1 MKKVFLIIGIISSLC
16 ACRQENRYLGEGEGA
31 LSLQVT
37 MGEAVE
43 VVSRTSLGNEEIEA
57 LKNDCK
63 VRIYEGDKLIRKY
76 SSWSSV
82 PEKIDLSAGTDYRVR
97 VVAGDSV
104 SASLDKKYYEGVET
118 FSVVDG
124 QTTSVEVN
132 CNIANTLV
140 KVNFSEE
147 LKTYLASGAVTVSVD
162 AANGALEYNWSKEG
176 TESPVGY
183 YMLPSGKEY
192 LTCVFNATTKNG
204 KKITQTNKI
213 EPAKASTLYTLT
225 YALSTEVPEHP
236 TDEGGAFFSLKVD
249 ETPLYTQKEEI
260 GIYRR
265 PVIRVMSGEEEIST
279 DSPWF
284 LSLNSSVSPQIIMS
298 GSSTLTTAS
307 VEGTLLEKLG
317 LSGIVDLLSEE
328 SVGVLQQKGISLT
341 IPAEAQGKQIVMD
354 WGKSWNKLLKE
365 ETMYSLRYV
374 LVDEQGKQREL
385 DWQIVVSDMNVQAV
399 EIPRFETWADRT
411 VFYGEVIEG
420 HTPGA
425 AVYSFQYRK
434 KGEEAWSQNIPAVLS
449 GQTIKSDVLKGLT
462 PGTTYEYRILEDT
475 KISNMICE
483 VTTESVFLLD
493 NNSFEYTS
501 RDGDVLR
508 ISQDPS
514 NYWWDS
520 GNEGSATLNKD
531 VTYPDTSVKH
541 SGNQSLKLQSQYV
554 GVNIGLIN
562 PGKFAAGNLFVGE
575 FLGTEDTY
583 YGILGWGRACTT
595 RPLALRAWVRYT
607 PGTVDYTET
616 DKISKGDKDKGIIYI
631 AVGDWVSDDAN
642 YGSQW
647 PVVVRTKGPK
657 LFNPKDTGTIGYGEM
672 IFTDNVG
679 LDENGGM
686 KEVIIPLNY
695 DNYGGRTR
703 IPTHI
708 IIVASASQ
716 YGDYY
721 SGSTGSVMWLDDLEL
736 IYEESKLP
744 ENLR

>member
-162 AANGALEYNWSKEG
+162 AANGALDYNWSEEG

-501 RDGDVLR
+501 RDGKVLR
-508 ISQDPS
+508 ISPDPS

-520 GNEGSATLNKD
+520 GNEGSATLGVD

>member
-1 MKKVFLIIGIISSLC
+1 MKRVFLIIGIISSLC
-16 ACRQENRYLGEGEGA
+16 ACRQEDRYLGEGEGA

-43 VVSRTSLGNEEIEA
+43 VVSRVSLGDEEIEA

-82 PEKIDLSAGTDYRVR
+82 PEKIDLSTGTDYRVR

-147 LKTYLASGAVTVSVD
+147 LKTYLASGGVTVSVD
-162 AANGALEYNWSKEG
+162 AANGALDYNWSAEG
-176 TESPVGY
+176 TESPTGY

-204 KKITQTNKI
+204 EKITQTDKI

-225 YALSTEVPEHP
+225 YALSAEEPERP

-249 ETPLYTQKEEI
+249 ETPLYTQEEEI

-265 PVIRVMSGEEEIST
+265 PVIRVMSGEEEIGT

-298 GSSTLTTAS
+298 GSSALTTAS
-307 VEGTLLEKLG
+307 VEGTILEKLG
-317 LSGIVDLLSEE
+317 FSGTVDLLSEE
-328 SVGVLQQKGISLT
+328 SVGMLQQKGITLT
-341 IPAEAQGKQIVMD
+341 IPAEAQGKQVVMD
-354 WGKSWNKLLKE
+354 WGNSWNELLKE

-374 LVDEQGKQREL
+374 LADEQGKQCEL
-385 DWQIVVSDMNVQAV
+385 DWQIVISDMNVQAV

-425 AVYSFQYRK
+425 ETVYNFQYRK

-475 KISNMICE
+475 KSSNIICE

-501 RDGDVLR
+501 RDGKVLR

-520 GNEGSATLNKD
+520 GNEGSATLSKD

-541 SGNQSLKLQSQYV
+541 SGSQSLKLQSQYV
-554 GVNIGLIN
+554 ALFGI
-562 PGKFAAGNLFVGE
+562 GKFAAGNLFVGE

-583 YGILGWGRACTT
+583 YGILGWGRTCTT

-631 AVGDWVSDDAN
+631 AVGDWVSDDAD
-642 YGSQW
+642 YGAQW

-686 KEVIIPLNY
+686 KEVIIPLDY

>member
-16 ACRQENRYLGEGEGA
+16 ACRQENRYLGEGEGV

-37 MGEAVE
+37 MEEAVE
-43 VVSRTSLGNEEIEA
+43 VVSRTSLGDEEIEA

-162 AANGALEYNWSKEG
+162 AANGALDYNWSEEG

-225 YALSTEVPEHP
+225 YALSTEEPEHP

-249 ETPLYTQKEEI
+249 ETPLYTQEEEI

-317 LSGIVDLLSEE
+317 LSGIIDLLSEE
-328 SVGVLQQKGISLT
+328 SVGVLQQKGITLI

-354 WGKSWNKLLKE
+354 WGNSWNELLKE
-365 ETMYSLRYV
+365 EATYSLRYV
-374 LVDEQGKQREL
+374 LADEQGKQREL
-385 DWQIVVSDMNVQAV
+385 DWQVVVSDMNVQAV

-425 AVYSFQYRK
+425 ETVYSFQYRK

-483 VTTESVFLLD
+483 VTTEEASVLP
-493 NNSFEYTS
+493 NSGFENWS
-501 RDGDVLR
+501 GDIPKL
-508 ISQDPS
+508 IYGSGES
-514 NYWWDS
+514 MFWDS
-520 GNEGSATLNKD
+520 GNHGSQKVDMN
-531 VTYPDTSVKH
+531 VTTPDSAVKH
-541 SGNQSLKLQSQYV
+541 SGNYSAKLSSIYANML
-554 GVNIGLIN
+554 GIGQ
-562 PGKFAAGNLFVGE
+562 FAAGNIFIGQYLETQMSGLTGHGV
-575 FLGTEDTY
+575 LG
-583 YGILGWGRACTT
+583 LGRPFAS
-595 RPLALRAWVRYT
+595 RPLALRGYIRYIS
-607 PGTVDYTET
+607 GNVDKGG
-616 DKISKGDKDKGIIYI
+616 DKIANGTQDKGIIYI
-631 AVGDWVSDDAN
+631 ALTDGEGEEFNGTRWSFVIKTKESKFFDKNGANVVAYGDKIWEAS
-642 YGSQW
+642 
-647 PVVVRTKGPK
+647 TE
-657 LFNPKDTGTIGYGEM
+657 GE
-672 IFTDNVG
+672 
-679 LDENGGM
+679 GM
-686 KEVIIPLNY
+686 HEFIIPFEY
-695 DNYGGRTR
+695 KSMER
-703 IPTHI
+703 IPNRI
-708 IIVASASQ
+708 MLVAAASQ
-716 YGDYY
+716 FGDYFQ
-721 SGSTGSVMWLDDLEL
+721 GSTGSVMWLDDLEL

>member
-1 MKKVFLIIGIISSLC
+1 MKKVFLIIGIIFSLC
-16 ACRQENRYLGEGEGA
+16 ACRQENRYLAEGEGA

-147 LKTYLASGAVTVSVD
+147 LKKYLASGAVTVSVD
-162 AANGALEYNWSKEG
+162 AGNGALDYNWSEEG

-225 YALSTEVPEHP
+225 YALSTEEPEHP

-265 PVIRVMSGEEEIST
+265 PVIRVMSGEEEINT

-284 LSLNSSVSPQIIMS
+284 LSLNSSVSPKIIMS

-317 LSGIVDLLSEE
+317 LSGIIDLLSEE
-328 SVGVLQQKGISLT
+328 LVGVLQQKGISLT

-374 LVDEQGKQREL
+374 LADEQGKQREL

-425 AVYSFQYRK
+425 ETVYSFQYRK
-434 KGEEAWSQNIPAVLS
+434 KGEEVWSQNIPAVLS

-483 VTTESVFLLD
+483 VTTEEASVLP
-493 NNSFEYTS
+493 NSGFENWS
-501 RDGDVLR
+501 GDIPKL
-508 ISQDPS
+508 IYGSGES
-514 NYWWDS
+514 MFWDS
-520 GNEGSATLNKD
+520 GNHGSQKVDMN
-531 VTYPDTSVKH
+531 VTTPDSAVKH
-541 SGNQSLKLQSQYV
+541 SGNYSAKLSSIYANML
-554 GVNIGLIN
+554 GIGQ
-562 PGKFAAGNLFVGE
+562 FAAGNIFIGQYLKTQMSGFTGHGV
-575 FLGTEDTY
+575 LG
-583 YGILGWGRACTT
+583 LGRPFAS
-595 RPLALRAWVRYT
+595 RPLALRGYIRYIS
-607 PGTVDYTET
+607 GNVDKGG
-616 DKISKGDKDKGIIYI
+616 DKIANGTQDKGIIYI
-631 AVGDWVSDDAN
+631 ALTDGEGEEFEGTRWSFVIKTKESKFFDKNGANVVAYGDKIWEAS
-642 YGSQW
+642 
-647 PVVVRTKGPK
+647 TE
-657 LFNPKDTGTIGYGEM
+657 GE
-672 IFTDNVG
+672 
-679 LDENGGM
+679 GM
-686 KEVIIPLNY
+686 HEFVIPFEY
-695 DNYGGRTR
+695 RSMER
-703 IPTHI
+703 IPNRI
-708 IIVASASQ
+708 MLVAAASQ
-716 YGDYY
+716 FGDYFQ
-721 SGSTGSVMWLDDLEL
+721 GSTGSVMWLDDLEL

>member
-162 AANGALEYNWSKEG
+162 AGNGALDYNWSEEG

-225 YALSTEVPEHP
+225 YALSTEEPEHP

-298 GSSTLTTAS
+298 GSSALTTAS

-317 LSGIVDLLSEE
+317 LSGIIDLLSEE

-354 WGKSWNKLLKE
+354 WGNSWNELLKE
-365 ETMYSLRYV
+365 EATYSLRYV
-374 LVDEQGKQREL
+374 LADEQGKQREL
-385 DWQIVVSDMNVQAV
+385 DWQVVVSDMNVQAV

-425 AVYSFQYRK
+425 ETVYSFQYRK
-434 KGEEAWSQNIPAVLS
+434 KGEEVWSQNIPAVLS

-483 VTTESVFLLD
+483 VTTEEASVLP
-493 NNSFEYTS
+493 NSGFENWS
-501 RDGDVLR
+501 GDIPKL
-508 ISQDPS
+508 IYGSGES
-514 NYWWDS
+514 MFWDS
-520 GNEGSATLNKD
+520 GNHGSQKVDMN
-531 VTYPDTSVKH
+531 VTTPDSAVKH
-541 SGNQSLKLQSQYV
+541 SGNYSAKLSSIYANML
-554 GVNIGLIN
+554 GIGQ
-562 PGKFAAGNLFVGE
+562 FAAGNIFIGQYLDTQMDGLTGHGV
-575 FLGTEDTY
+575 LG
-583 YGILGWGRACTT
+583 LGRPFAS
-595 RPLALRAWVRYT
+595 RPLALRGYIRYIS
-607 PGTVDYTET
+607 GNVDKGG
-616 DKISKGDKDKGIIYI
+616 DKIANGTQDKGIIYVALTDGEGEEFNGTRWSFVI
-631 AVGDWVSDDAN
+631 KTKESKFFDKNGANVVAYGDKIWEAS
-642 YGSQW
+642 
-647 PVVVRTKGPK
+647 TE
-657 LFNPKDTGTIGYGEM
+657 GE
-672 IFTDNVG
+672 
-679 LDENGGM
+679 GM
-686 KEVIIPLNY
+686 HEFIIPFEY
-695 DNYGGRTR
+695 KSMER
-703 IPTHI
+703 IPNRI
-708 IIVASASQ
+708 MLVAAASQ
-716 YGDYY
+716 FGDYFQ
-721 SGSTGSVMWLDDLEL
+721 GSTGSVMWLDDLEL

>member
-1 MKKVFLIIGIISSLC
+1 MKKVFLIIGIIFSLC
-16 ACRQENRYLGEGEGA
+16 ACRQENRYLAEGEGA

-147 LKTYLASGAVTVSVD
+147 LKKYLASGAVTVSVD
-162 AANGALEYNWSKEG
+162 AGNGALDYNWSEEG

-225 YALSTEVPEHP
+225 YALSTEEPEHP

-265 PVIRVMSGEEEIST
+265 PVIRVMSGEEEINT

-284 LSLNSSVSPQIIMS
+284 LSLNSSVSPKIIMS

-317 LSGIVDLLSEE
+317 LSGIIDLLSEE
-328 SVGVLQQKGISLT
+328 PVGVLQQKGISLT

-374 LVDEQGKQREL
+374 LADEQGKQREL

-425 AVYSFQYRK
+425 ETVYSFQYRK
-434 KGEEAWSQNIPAVLS
+434 KGEEVWSQNIPAVLS

-483 VTTESVFLLD
+483 VTTEEASVLP
-493 NNSFEYTS
+493 NSGFENWS
-501 RDGDVLR
+501 GDIPKL
-508 ISQDPS
+508 IYGSGES
-514 NYWWDS
+514 MFWDS
-520 GNEGSATLNKD
+520 GNHGSQKVDMN
-531 VTYPDTSVKH
+531 VTTPDSAVKH
-541 SGNQSLKLQSQYV
+541 SGNYSAKLSSIYANML
-554 GVNIGLIN
+554 GIGQ
-562 PGKFAAGNLFVGE
+562 FAAGNIFIGQYLKTQMSGFTGHGV
-575 FLGTEDTY
+575 LG
-583 YGILGWGRACTT
+583 LGRPFAS
-595 RPLALRAWVRYT
+595 RPLALRGYIRYIS
-607 PGTVDYTET
+607 GNVDKGG
-616 DKISKGDKDKGIIYI
+616 DKIANGTQDKGIIYI
-631 AVGDWVSDDAN
+631 ALTDGEGEEFEGTRWSFVIKTKESKFFDKNGANVVAYGDKIWEAS
-642 YGSQW
+642 
-647 PVVVRTKGPK
+647 TE
-657 LFNPKDTGTIGYGEM
+657 GE
-672 IFTDNVG
+672 
-679 LDENGGM
+679 GM
-686 KEVIIPLNY
+686 HEFVIPFEY
-695 DNYGGRTR
+695 RSMER
-703 IPTHI
+703 IPNRI
-708 IIVASASQ
+708 MLVAAASQ
-716 YGDYY
+716 FGDYFQ
-721 SGSTGSVMWLDDLEL
+721 GSTGSVMWLDDLEL

>member
-1 MKKVFLIIGIISSLC
+1 MKKVFLIIGIIFSLC

-162 AANGALEYNWSKEG
+162 AGNGALDYNWSEEG

-225 YALSTEVPEHP
+225 YALSTEEPEHP

-249 ETPLYTQKEEI
+249 ETPLCTQEEEI

-317 LSGIVDLLSEE
+317 LSGIIDLLSEE
-328 SVGVLQQKGISLT
+328 SVGVLQQKGITLR

-354 WGKSWNKLLKE
+354 WGKSWNELLKE

-374 LVDEQGKQREL
+374 LADEQGKQREL

-425 AVYSFQYRK
+425 ETVYSFQYRK

-483 VTTESVFLLD
+483 VTTEEASVLP
-493 NNSFEYTS
+493 NSGFENWS
-501 RDGDVLR
+501 GDVPKL
-508 ISQDPS
+508 IYGSGES
-514 NYWWDS
+514 MFWDS
-520 GNEGSATLNKD
+520 GNHGSQKVDMN
-531 VTYPDTSVKH
+531 VTTPDSAVKH
-541 SGNQSLKLQSQYV
+541 SGNYSAKLSSIYANML
-554 GVNIGLIN
+554 GIGQ
-562 PGKFAAGNLFVGE
+562 FAAGNIFIGQYLKTQMSGFTGHGV
-575 FLGTEDTY
+575 LG
-583 YGILGWGRACTT
+583 LGRPFAS
-595 RPLALRAWVRYT
+595 RPLALRGYIRYIS
-607 PGTVDYTET
+607 GNVDKGG
-616 DKISKGDKDKGIIYI
+616 DKIANGTQDKGIIYI
-631 AVGDWVSDDAN
+631 ALTDGEGEEFEGTRWSFVIKTKESKFFDKNGANVVAYGDKIWEAS
-642 YGSQW
+642 
-647 PVVVRTKGPK
+647 TE
-657 LFNPKDTGTIGYGEM
+657 GE
-672 IFTDNVG
+672 
-679 LDENGGM
+679 GM
-686 KEVIIPLNY
+686 HEFIIPFEY
-695 DNYGGRTR
+695 KSMER
-703 IPTHI
+703 IPNRI
-708 IIVASASQ
+708 MLVAAASQ
-716 YGDYY
+716 FGDYFQ
-721 SGSTGSVMWLDDLEL
+721 GSTGSVMWLDDLEL

>member
-43 VVSRTSLGNEEIEA
+43 VVSRTSLENEEIEA

-162 AANGALEYNWSKEG
+162 AGNGALDYNWSEEG

-225 YALSTEVPEHP
+225 YALSTEEPEHP
-236 TDEGGAFFSLKVD
+236 TDEGGAFFSLKVY
-249 ETPLYTQKEEI
+249 ETPLYTQEEEI

-265 PVIRVMSGEEEIST
+265 PVIRVMSGEEEINT

-317 LSGIVDLLSEE
+317 LSGIIDLLSEE
-328 SVGVLQQKGISLT
+328 SVGALQQKGITLT

-354 WGKSWNKLLKE
+354 WGNSWNELLKE

-374 LVDEQGKQREL
+374 LADEQGKQREL

-425 AVYSFQYRK
+425 ETVYSFQYRK

-483 VTTESVFLLD
+483 VTTEEASVLP
-493 NNSFEYTS
+493 NSSFENWHQ
-501 RDGDVLR
+501 DGKTWYIYGSDETMF
-508 ISQDPS
+508 
-514 NYWWDS
+514 WDS
-520 GNEGSATLNKD
+520 GNEGATTGLAAGFGSNMTTQSEEY
-531 VTYPDTSVKH
+531 VH
-541 SGNQSLKLQSQYV
+541 SGKYSVCLKTNEV
-554 GVNIGLIN
+554 FGVI
-562 PGKFAAGNLFVGE
+562 AAGNLFVGD
-575 FLGTEDTY
+575 FIGTEQTTK
-583 YGILGWGRACTT
+583 GILGWGRAWNT
-595 RPLALRAWVRYT
+595 RPLALHGYVKYSPSAVENDRL
-607 PGTVDYTET
+607 PEG
-616 DKISKGDKDKGIIYI
+616 KDEGIIYV
-631 AVGDWVSDDAN
+631 AVGDWPGADYN
-642 YGSQW
+642 KQW
-647 PVVVRTKGPK
+647 PVVIRTANPDTDLFYPEKGY
-657 LFNPKDTGTIGYGEM
+657 TGEGIIAYGEM
-672 IFTDNVG
+672 VLKGEVQGSDNG
-679 LDENGGM
+679 LLEFF
-686 KEVIIPLNY
+686 IPLDY
-695 DNYGGRTR
+695 RSTER
-703 IPTHI
+703 IPTSI
-708 IIVASASQ
+708 ILVASASR

-721 SGSTGSVMWLDDLEL
+721 IGAKNSVMWLDDLEL

>member
-43 VVSRTSLGNEEIEA
+43 VVSRTSLGNEEIEV

-162 AANGALEYNWSKEG
+162 AGNGALDYNWSEEG

-225 YALSTEVPEHP
+225 YALSTEEPEHP

-249 ETPLYTQKEEI
+249 ETPLDTQEEEI

-317 LSGIVDLLSEE
+317 LSGIIDLLSEE

-354 WGKSWNKLLKE
+354 WGNSWNELLKE

-374 LVDEQGKQREL
+374 LADEQGKQREL

-399 EIPRFETWADRT
+399 DIPRFETWADRT

-425 AVYSFQYRK
+425 ETVYSFQYRK

-483 VTTESVFLLD
+483 VTTEQASALP
-493 NNSFEYTS
+493 NSSFENWHQEGKTWYIYGSDETMF
-501 RDGDVLR
+501 
-508 ISQDPS
+508 
-514 NYWWDS
+514 WDS
-520 GNEGSATLNKD
+520 GNEGATTGLAAGFGSNMTTQSEEY
-531 VTYPDTSVKH
+531 VH
-541 SGNQSLKLQSQYV
+541 SGKYSVCLKTNEV
-554 GVNIGLIN
+554 FGVI
-562 PGKFAAGNLFVGE
+562 AAGNLFVGD
-575 FLGTEDTY
+575 FIGTEQTTK
-583 YGILGWGRACTT
+583 GILGWGRAWNT
-595 RPLALRAWVRYT
+595 RPLALHGYVKYSPSAVENDRL
-607 PGTVDYTET
+607 PEG
-616 DKISKGDKDKGIIYI
+616 KDEGIIYV
-631 AVGDWVSDDAN
+631 AVGDWPGADYN
-642 YGSQW
+642 KQW
-647 PVVVRTKGPK
+647 PVVIRTANPDTDLFYPEKGY
-657 LFNPKDTGTIGYGEM
+657 TGEGIIAYGEM
-672 IFTDNVG
+672 VLKGEVQGSDNG
-679 LDENGGM
+679 LLEFF
-686 KEVIIPLNY
+686 IPLDY
-695 DNYGGRTR
+695 RSTER
-703 IPTHI
+703 IPTSI
-708 IIVASASQ
+708 ILVASASR

-721 SGSTGSVMWLDDLEL
+721 IGAKNSVMWLDDLEL

>member
-1 MKKVFLIIGIISSLC
+1 MKKVFLIIGIIFSLC

-43 VVSRTSLGNEEIEA
+43 VVSRTSLGDEEIEA

-76 SSWSSV
+76 SSRSSV
-82 PEKIDLSAGTDYRVR
+82 PEKIDLSAGTDYRVQ

-176 TESPVGY
+176 TESSVGY
-183 YMLPSGKEY
+183 YMLPSEKEY

-204 KKITQTNKI
+204 KKITQTDKI
-213 EPAKASTLYTLT
+213 DPAKASTLYTLT
-225 YALSTEVPEHP
+225 YALSTEEPEHP

-249 ETPLYTQKEEI
+249 ETPLYTQEEEI

-265 PVIRVMSGEEEIST
+265 PVICVMSGEEEIST

-317 LSGIVDLLSEE
+317 LSVIIDLLSEE
-328 SVGVLQQKGISLT
+328 SVGVLQQKGITLT
-341 IPAEAQGKQIVMD
+341 IPAEAQGKQVVMD
-354 WGKSWNKLLKE
+354 WGNSWNELLKE

-374 LVDEQGKQREL
+374 LADEQGKQRGL
-385 DWQIVVSDMNVQAV
+385 DWQIVVSDMSVQAV

-425 AVYSFQYRK
+425 ETVYSFQYRK

-475 KISNMICE
+475 KISNIVCE
-483 VTTESVFLLD
+483 VTTEEASVLP
-493 NNSFEYTS
+493 NSGFENWS
-501 RDGDVLR
+501 GDVPKL
-508 ISQDPS
+508 IYGSGETMF
-514 NYWWDS
+514 WDS
-520 GNEGSATLNKD
+520 GNHGSQKVSRNVTTPDAT
-531 VTYPDTSVKH
+531 VRH
-541 SGNQSLKLQSQYV
+541 SGNYSAKLSSIYASML
-554 GVNIGLIN
+554 GIGQ
-562 PGKFAAGNLFVGE
+562 FAAGNIFIGQYLDTQMDGLNGHGV
-575 FLGTEDTY
+575 LG
-583 YGILGWGRACTT
+583 LGRPFAS
-595 RPLALRAWVRYT
+595 RPLALRGYIRYIS
-607 PGTVDYTET
+607 GNVDKGG
-616 DKISKGDKDKGIIYI
+616 DKIANGTQDKGIIYVALTDGEGEEFNGTRWSFVI
-631 AVGDWVSDDAN
+631 KTKESKFFDKNGANVVAYGDKIWVAS
-642 YGSQW
+642 
-647 PVVVRTKGPK
+647 TE
-657 LFNPKDTGTIGYGEM
+657 GE
-672 IFTDNVG
+672 
-679 LDENGGM
+679 GM
-686 KEVIIPLNY
+686 HEFIIPFEY
-695 DNYGGRTR
+695 KSMER
-703 IPTHI
+703 IPNRI
-708 IIVASASQ
+708 MLVAAASQ
-716 YGDYY
+716 FGDYFQ
-721 SGSTGSVMWLDDLEL
+721 GSTGSVMWLDDLEL
-736 IYEESKLP
+736 IYEGSKLP

>member
-162 AANGALEYNWSKEG
+162 VGNGALDYNWSEEG

-225 YALSTEVPEHP
+225 YTLSTEEPEHP

-260 GIYRR
+260 DIYRR

-298 GSSTLTTAS
+298 GSSALTTAS
-307 VEGTLLEKLG
+307 VEGTLLENLG
-317 LSGIVDLLSEE
+317 LSGTINLLSEE
-328 SVGVLQQKGISLT
+328 SVGVLQQKGITLT
-341 IPAEAQGKQIVMD
+341 IPEEAQGKQIVMD
-354 WGKSWNKLLKE
+354 WGNSWNELLKE
-365 ETMYSLRYV
+365 EATYSLRYV
-374 LVDEQGKQREL
+374 LADEQGKQREL
-385 DWQIVVSDMNVQAV
+385 DWQVVVSDMNVQAV

-425 AVYSFQYRK
+425 ETVYSFQYRK
-434 KGEEAWSQNIPAVLS
+434 KGEEAWSQNIPAVLF

-483 VTTESVFLLD
+483 VTTEEASVLP
-493 NNSFEYTS
+493 NSGFENWS
-501 RDGDVLR
+501 GDVPKL
-508 ISQDPS
+508 IYGSGETMF
-514 NYWWDS
+514 WDS
-520 GNEGSATLNKD
+520 GNHGSQKVDMN
-531 VTYPDTSVKH
+531 VTTPDSAVKH
-541 SGNQSLKLQSQYV
+541 SGNYSAKLSSIYANML
-554 GVNIGLIN
+554 GIGQ
-562 PGKFAAGNLFVGE
+562 FAAGNIFIGQYLETQMSGLTGHGV
-575 FLGTEDTY
+575 LG
-583 YGILGWGRACTT
+583 LGRPFAS
-595 RPLALRAWVRYT
+595 RPLALRGYIRYIS
-607 PGTVDYTET
+607 GNVDKGG
-616 DKISKGDKDKGIIYI
+616 DKIANGTQDKGIIYI
-631 AVGDWVSDDAN
+631 ALTDGEGEEFEGTRWSFVIKTKESKFFDKNGANVVAYGDKIWEAS
-642 YGSQW
+642 
-647 PVVVRTKGPK
+647 TE
-657 LFNPKDTGTIGYGEM
+657 GE
-672 IFTDNVG
+672 
-679 LDENGGM
+679 GM
-686 KEVIIPLNY
+686 HEFVIPFEY
-695 DNYGGRTR
+695 RSMER
-703 IPTHI
+703 IPNRI
-708 IIVASASQ
+708 MLVAAASEF
-716 YGDYY
+716 GDYFQ
-721 SGSTGSVMWLDDLEL
+721 GSTGSVMWLDDLEL

>member
-162 AANGALEYNWSKEG
+162 AGNGALDYNWSEEG

-204 KKITQTNKI
+204 KKITQTNKV

-225 YALSTEVPEHP
+225 YTLSTEEPEHP

-265 PVIRVMSGEEEIST
+265 PVIRVMSGEEEINT

-284 LSLNSSVSPQIIMS
+284 LSLNSSVSPKIIMS

-317 LSGIVDLLSEE
+317 LSGIIDLLSEE
-328 SVGVLQQKGISLT
+328 SVGALQQKGITLI
-341 IPAEAQGKQIVMD
+341 IPAEAQGKQIVMG
-354 WGKSWNKLLKE
+354 WGNSWNELLKE

-374 LVDEQGKQREL
+374 LADEQGKQREL

-425 AVYSFQYRK
+425 ETVYSFQYRK

-483 VTTESVFLLD
+483 VTTEEASVLP
-493 NNSFEYTS
+493 NSGFENWS
-501 RDGDVLR
+501 GDIPKL
-508 ISQDPS
+508 IYGSGES
-514 NYWWDS
+514 MFWDS
-520 GNEGSATLNKD
+520 GNHGSQKVDMN
-531 VTYPDTSVKH
+531 VTTPDSAVKH
-541 SGNQSLKLQSQYV
+541 SGNYSAKLSSIYANML
-554 GVNIGLIN
+554 GIGQ
-562 PGKFAAGNLFVGE
+562 FAAGNIFIGQYLKTQMSGFTGHGV
-575 FLGTEDTY
+575 LG
-583 YGILGWGRACTT
+583 LGRPFAS
-595 RPLALRAWVRYT
+595 RPLALRGYIRYIS
-607 PGTVDYTET
+607 GNVDKGG
-616 DKISKGDKDKGIIYI
+616 DKIANGTQDKGIIYI
-631 AVGDWVSDDAN
+631 ALTDGEGEEFEGTRWSFVIKTKESKFFDKNGANVVAYGDKIWEAS
-642 YGSQW
+642 
-647 PVVVRTKGPK
+647 TE
-657 LFNPKDTGTIGYGEM
+657 GE
-672 IFTDNVG
+672 
-679 LDENGGM
+679 GM
-686 KEVIIPLNY
+686 HEFVIPFEY
-695 DNYGGRTR
+695 RSMER
-703 IPTHI
+703 IPNRI
-708 IIVASASQ
+708 MLVAAASEF
-716 YGDYY
+716 GDYFQ
-721 SGSTGSVMWLDDLEL
+721 GSTGSVMWIDDLEL

>member
-1 MKKVFLIIGIISSLC
+1 MKKVFLIIGIIFSLC

-43 VVSRTSLGNEEIEA
+43 VVSRTSLGDEEIEA

-162 AANGALEYNWSKEG
+162 AGNGALDYNWSEEG

-225 YALSTEVPEHP
+225 YALSTEEPEHP

-260 GIYRR
+260 DIYRR

-317 LSGIVDLLSEE
+317 LSGIIDLLSEE
-328 SVGVLQQKGISLT
+328 SVGVLQQKGITLT

-354 WGKSWNKLLKE
+354 WGNSWNELLKE

-374 LVDEQGKQREL
+374 LADEQGKQREL

-425 AVYSFQYRK
+425 ETVYSFQYRK

-483 VTTESVFLLD
+483 VTTEEASVLP
-493 NNSFEYTS
+493 NSGFENWS
-501 RDGDVLR
+501 GDIPKL
-508 ISQDPS
+508 IYGSGES
-514 NYWWDS
+514 MFWDS
-520 GNEGSATLNKD
+520 GNHGSQKVDMN
-531 VTYPDTSVKH
+531 VTTPDSAVKH
-541 SGNQSLKLQSQYV
+541 SGNYSAKLSSIYANML
-554 GVNIGLIN
+554 GIGQ
-562 PGKFAAGNLFVGE
+562 FAAGNIFIGQYLKTQMSGFTGHGV
-575 FLGTEDTY
+575 LG
-583 YGILGWGRACTT
+583 LGRPFAS
-595 RPLALRAWVRYT
+595 RPLALRGYIRYIS
-607 PGTVDYTET
+607 GNVDKGG
-616 DKISKGDKDKGIIYI
+616 DKIANGTQDKGIIYI
-631 AVGDWVSDDAN
+631 ALTDGEGEEFEGTRWSFVIKTKESKFFDKNGANVVAYGDKIWEAS
-642 YGSQW
+642 
-647 PVVVRTKGPK
+647 TE
-657 LFNPKDTGTIGYGEM
+657 GE
-672 IFTDNVG
+672 
-679 LDENGGM
+679 GM
-686 KEVIIPLNY
+686 HEFVIPFEY
-695 DNYGGRTR
+695 RSMER
-703 IPTHI
+703 IPNRI
-708 IIVASASQ
+708 MLVAAASEF
-716 YGDYY
+716 GDYFQ
-721 SGSTGSVMWLDDLEL
+721 GSTGSVMWIDDLEL

>member
-140 KVNFSEE
+140 KVNFSEG

-162 AANGALEYNWSKEG
+162 AGNGALDYNWSEEG

-225 YALSTEVPEHP
+225 YALSTEEPEHP

-249 ETPLYTQKEEI
+249 ETPLYTQEEEI

-317 LSGIVDLLSEE
+317 LSGIIDLLSEE
-328 SVGVLQQKGISLT
+328 SVGVLQQKGIILT

-354 WGKSWNKLLKE
+354 WGNSWNELLKE

-374 LVDEQGKQREL
+374 LADEQGKQREL

-425 AVYSFQYRK
+425 ETVYSFQYRK

-483 VTTESVFLLD
+483 VTTEEASVLP
-493 NNSFEYTS
+493 NSSFENWHQ
-501 RDGDVLR
+501 DGKTWYIYGSDETMF
-508 ISQDPS
+508 
-514 NYWWDS
+514 WDS
-520 GNEGSATLNKD
+520 GNEGATTGLAAGFGSNMTTQSEEY
-531 VTYPDTSVKH
+531 VH
-541 SGNQSLKLQSQYV
+541 SGKYSVCLKTNEV
-554 GVNIGLIN
+554 FGVI
-562 PGKFAAGNLFVGE
+562 AAGNLFVGD
-575 FLGTEDTY
+575 FIGTEQTTK
-583 YGILGWGRACTT
+583 GILGWGRAWNT
-595 RPLALRAWVRYT
+595 RPLALHGYVKYSPSAVENDRL
-607 PGTVDYTET
+607 PEG
-616 DKISKGDKDKGIIYI
+616 KDEGIIYV
-631 AVGDWVSDDAN
+631 AVGDWPGADYN
-642 YGSQW
+642 KQW
-647 PVVVRTKGPK
+647 PVVIRTANPDTDLFYPEKGY
-657 LFNPKDTGTIGYGEM
+657 TGEGIIAYGEM
-672 IFTDNVG
+672 VLKGEVQGSDNG
-679 LDENGGM
+679 LLEFF
-686 KEVIIPLNY
+686 IPLDY
-695 DNYGGRTR
+695 RSTER
-703 IPTHI
+703 IPTSI
-708 IIVASASQ
+708 ILVASASR

-721 SGSTGSVMWLDDLEL
+721 IGAKNSVMWLDDLEL

>member
-43 VVSRTSLGNEEIEA
+43 IVSRTSLGNEEIEA

-162 AANGALEYNWSKEG
+162 AGNGALDYNWSEEG

-225 YALSTEVPEHP
+225 YTLSTEEPEHP
-236 TDEGGAFFSLKVD
+236 TDEGGTFFSLKVD

-260 GIYRR
+260 DIYRR

-298 GSSTLTTAS
+298 GSSALTTAS

-317 LSGIVDLLSEE
+317 LSGIIDLLSEE

-354 WGKSWNKLLKE
+354 WGKSWNELLKE

-374 LVDEQGKQREL
+374 LADEQGKQREL
-385 DWQIVVSDMNVQAV
+385 DWQIVVSDMNAQAV

-425 AVYSFQYRK
+425 ETVYSFQYRK

-483 VTTESVFLLD
+483 VTTEEASVLP
-493 NNSFEYTS
+493 NSGFENWS
-501 RDGDVLR
+501 GDIPKL
-508 ISQDPS
+508 IYGSGES
-514 NYWWDS
+514 MFWDS
-520 GNEGSATLNKD
+520 GNHGSQKVDMN
-531 VTYPDTSVKH
+531 VTTPDSAVKH
-541 SGNQSLKLQSQYV
+541 SGNYSAKLSSIYANML
-554 GVNIGLIN
+554 GIGQ
-562 PGKFAAGNLFVGE
+562 FAAGNIFIGQYLKTQMSGFTGHGV
-575 FLGTEDTY
+575 LG
-583 YGILGWGRACTT
+583 LGRPFAS
-595 RPLALRAWVRYT
+595 RPLALRGYIRYIS
-607 PGTVDYTET
+607 GNVDKGG
-616 DKISKGDKDKGIIYI
+616 DKIANGTQDKGIIYI
-631 AVGDWVSDDAN
+631 ALTDGEGEEFEGTRWSFVIKTKESKFFDKNGANVVAYGDKIWEAS
-642 YGSQW
+642 
-647 PVVVRTKGPK
+647 TE
-657 LFNPKDTGTIGYGEM
+657 GE
-672 IFTDNVG
+672 
-679 LDENGGM
+679 GM
-686 KEVIIPLNY
+686 HEFVIPFEY
-695 DNYGGRTR
+695 RSMER
-703 IPTHI
+703 IPNRI
-708 IIVASASQ
+708 MLVAAASEF
-716 YGDYY
+716 GDYFQ
-721 SGSTGSVMWLDDLEL
+721 GSTGSVMWLDDLEL

>member
-1 MKKVFLIIGIISSLC
+1 MKKVFLIIGIIFSLC

-43 VVSRTSLGNEEIEA
+43 VVSRTSLGDEEIEA

-176 TESPVGY
+176 TESSVGY
-183 YMLPSGKEY
+183 YMLPSEKEY

-204 KKITQTNKI
+204 KKITQTDKI
-213 EPAKASTLYTLT
+213 DPAKASTLYTLT
-225 YALSTEVPEHP
+225 YALSTEEPEHP

-249 ETPLYTQKEEI
+249 ETPLYTQEEEI

-265 PVIRVMSGEEEIST
+265 PVICVMSGEEEIST

-317 LSGIVDLLSEE
+317 LSGIIDLLSEE
-328 SVGVLQQKGISLT
+328 SVGVLQQKGITLT

-354 WGKSWNKLLKE
+354 WGNSWNELLKE
-365 ETMYSLRYV
+365 ETYSLRYV
-374 LVDEQGKQREL
+374 LADEQGKQREL

-425 AVYSFQYRK
+425 ETVYSFQYRK
-434 KGEEAWSQNIPAVLS
+434 KGEEAWSQNILAVLS

-475 KISNMICE
+475 KISNIVCE
-483 VTTESVFLLD
+483 VTTEEASVLP
-493 NNSFEYTS
+493 NSGFENWS
-501 RDGDVLR
+501 GDVPKL
-508 ISQDPS
+508 IYGSGETMF
-514 NYWWDS
+514 WDS
-520 GNEGSATLNKD
+520 GNHGSQKVRRNVTTPDAT
-531 VTYPDTSVKH
+531 VRH
-541 SGNQSLKLQSQYV
+541 SGNYSAKLSSIYASML
-554 GVNIGLIN
+554 GIGQ
-562 PGKFAAGNLFVGE
+562 FAAGNIFIGQYLDTQMDGLTGHGV
-575 FLGTEDTY
+575 LG
-583 YGILGWGRACTT
+583 LGRPFAS
-595 RPLALRAWVRYT
+595 RPLALRGYIRYIS
-607 PGTVDYTET
+607 GNVDKGG
-616 DKISKGDKDKGIIYI
+616 DKIANGTQDKGIIYVALTDGEGEEFNGTRWSFVI
-631 AVGDWVSDDAN
+631 KTKERKFFDKNGANVVAYGDKIWEAS
-642 YGSQW
+642 
-647 PVVVRTKGPK
+647 TE
-657 LFNPKDTGTIGYGEM
+657 GE
-672 IFTDNVG
+672 
-679 LDENGGM
+679 GM
-686 KEVIIPLNY
+686 HEFIIPFEY
-695 DNYGGRTR
+695 KSMER
-703 IPTHI
+703 IPNRI
-708 IIVASASQ
+708 MLVAAASQ
-716 YGDYY
+716 FGDYFQ
-721 SGSTGSVMWLDDLEL
+721 GSTGSVMWLDDLEL

>member
-162 AANGALEYNWSKEG
+162 AGNGALDYNWSEEG

-225 YALSTEVPEHP
+225 YTLSTEEPEHP
-236 TDEGGAFFSLKVD
+236 TDEGGTFFSLKVD

-317 LSGIVDLLSEE
+317 LSGIIDLLSEE
-328 SVGVLQQKGISLT
+328 SVGALQQKGISLT
-341 IPAEAQGKQIVMD
+341 ISAEAQGKQIVMD
-354 WGKSWNKLLKE
+354 WGNSWNELLKE

-374 LVDEQGKQREL
+374 LADEQGKQREL

-425 AVYSFQYRK
+425 ETVYSFQYRK

-483 VTTESVFLLD
+483 VTTEEASVLP
-493 NNSFEYTS
+493 NSGFENWS
-501 RDGDVLR
+501 GDIPKL
-508 ISQDPS
+508 IYGSGES
-514 NYWWDS
+514 MFWDS
-520 GNEGSATLNKD
+520 GNHGSQKVDMN
-531 VTYPDTSVKH
+531 VTTPDSAVKH
-541 SGNQSLKLQSQYV
+541 SGNYSAKLSSIYANML
-554 GVNIGLIN
+554 GIGQ
-562 PGKFAAGNLFVGE
+562 FAAGNIFIGQYLDTQMDGLTGHGV
-575 FLGTEDTY
+575 LG
-583 YGILGWGRACTT
+583 LGRPFAS
-595 RPLALRAWVRYT
+595 RPLALRGYIRYIS
-607 PGTVDYTET
+607 GNVDKGG
-616 DKISKGDKDKGIIYI
+616 DKIANGTQDKGIIYI
-631 AVGDWVSDDAN
+631 ALTDGEGEEFEGTRWSFVIKTKESKFFDKNGANVVAYGDKIWEAS
-642 YGSQW
+642 
-647 PVVVRTKGPK
+647 TE
-657 LFNPKDTGTIGYGEM
+657 GE
-672 IFTDNVG
+672 
-679 LDENGGM
+679 GM
-686 KEVIIPLNY
+686 HEFVIPFEY
-695 DNYGGRTR
+695 RSMER
-703 IPTHI
+703 IPNRI
-708 IIVASASQ
+708 MLVAAASEF
-716 YGDYY
+716 GDYFQ
-721 SGSTGSVMWLDDLEL
+721 GSTGSVMWLDDLEL

>member
-43 VVSRTSLGNEEIEA
+43 VVSRTSLGNEEIEV

-162 AANGALEYNWSKEG
+162 AGNGALDYNWSEEG

-225 YALSTEVPEHP
+225 YALSTEEPEHP

-249 ETPLYTQKEEI
+249 ETPLDTQEEEI

-317 LSGIVDLLSEE
+317 LSGIIDLLSEE

-354 WGKSWNKLLKE
+354 WGNSWNELLKE

-374 LVDEQGKQREL
+374 LADEQGKQREL

-399 EIPRFETWADRT
+399 DIPRFETWADRT

-425 AVYSFQYRK
+425 ETVYSFQYRK

-483 VTTESVFLLD
+483 VTTEEASVLP
-493 NNSFEYTS
+493 NSSFENWHQ
-501 RDGDVLR
+501 DGKTWYIYGSDETMF
-508 ISQDPS
+508 
-514 NYWWDS
+514 WDS
-520 GNEGSATLNKD
+520 GNEGATTGLAAGFGSNMTTQSEEY
-531 VTYPDTSVKH
+531 VH
-541 SGNQSLKLQSQYV
+541 SGKYSVCLKTNEV
-554 GVNIGLIN
+554 FGVI
-562 PGKFAAGNLFVGE
+562 AAGNLFVGD
-575 FLGTEDTY
+575 FIGTEQTTK
-583 YGILGWGRACTT
+583 GILGWGRAWNT
-595 RPLALRAWVRYT
+595 RPLALHGYVKYSPSAVENDRL
-607 PGTVDYTET
+607 PEG
-616 DKISKGDKDKGIIYI
+616 KDEGIIYV
-631 AVGDWVSDDAN
+631 AVGDWPGADYN
-642 YGSQW
+642 KQW
-647 PVVVRTKGPK
+647 PVVIRTANPDTDLFYPEKGY
-657 LFNPKDTGTIGYGEM
+657 TGEGIIAYGEM
-672 IFTDNVG
+672 VLKGEVQGSDNG
-679 LDENGGM
+679 LLEFF
-686 KEVIIPLNY
+686 IPLDY
-695 DNYGGRTR
+695 RSTER
-703 IPTHI
+703 IPTSI
-708 IIVASASQ
+708 ILVASASR

-721 SGSTGSVMWLDDLEL
+721 IGAKNSVMWLDDLEL

>member
-31 LSLQVT
+31 LNLQVT

-132 CNIANTLV
+132 CNITNTLV

-183 YMLPSGKEY
+183 YMLPSEKEY
-192 LTCVFNATTKNG
+192 LTCVFNAITKNG
-204 KKITQTNKI
+204 KKITQTDKI
-213 EPAKASTLYTLT
+213 DPAKASTLYTLT

-328 SVGVLQQKGISLT
+328 SAGVLQQKGITLT
-341 IPAEAQGKQIVMD
+341 IPAETRGKQIVMD
-354 WGKSWNKLLKE
+354 WENSWNELLKE

-374 LVDEQGKQREL
+374 LADEQGKQREL

-425 AVYSFQYRK
+425 ETVYSFQYRK

-483 VTTESVFLLD
+483 VTTEQASVLP
-493 NNSFEYTS
+493 NSSFENWHQ
-501 RDGDVLR
+501 DGKTWYIYGSDETMF
-508 ISQDPS
+508 
-514 NYWWDS
+514 WDS
-520 GNEGSATLNKD
+520 GNEGATTGLAAGFGSNMTTQSEEY
-531 VTYPDTSVKH
+531 VH
-541 SGNQSLKLQSQYV
+541 SGKYSVCLKTNEV
-554 GVNIGLIN
+554 FGVI
-562 PGKFAAGNLFVGE
+562 AAGNLFVGD
-575 FLGTEDTY
+575 FIGTEQTTK
-583 YGILGWGRACTT
+583 GILGWGRAWNT
-595 RPLALRAWVRYT
+595 RPLALHGYVKYSPSAVENDRL
-607 PGTVDYTET
+607 PEG
-616 DKISKGDKDKGIIYI
+616 KDEGIIYV
-631 AVGDWVSDDAN
+631 AVGDWPGADYN
-642 YGSQW
+642 KQW
-647 PVVVRTKGPK
+647 PVVIRTANPDTDLFYPEKGY
-657 LFNPKDTGTIGYGEM
+657 TGEGIIAYGEM
-672 IFTDNVG
+672 VLKGEVQGSDNG
-679 LDENGGM
+679 LLEFF
-686 KEVIIPLNY
+686 IPLDY
-695 DNYGGRTR
+695 RSTER
-703 IPTHI
+703 IPTSI
-708 IIVASASQ
+708 ILVASASR

-721 SGSTGSVMWLDDLEL
+721 IGAKNSVMWLDDLEL

>member
-43 VVSRTSLGNEEIEA
+43 VVSRTSLGDEELEA

-162 AANGALEYNWSKEG
+162 AGNGALDYNWSEEG

-225 YALSTEVPEHP
+225 YALSTEEPEHP

-298 GSSTLTTAS
+298 GSSALTTAS

-317 LSGIVDLLSEE
+317 LSGIIDLLSEE
-328 SVGVLQQKGISLT
+328 SVGVLQQKGITLR

-354 WGKSWNKLLKE
+354 WENSWNELLKE

-374 LVDEQGKQREL
+374 LADEQGKQREL

-425 AVYSFQYRK
+425 ETVYSFQYRK

-483 VTTESVFLLD
+483 VTTEEASVLP
-493 NNSFEYTS
+493 NSGFENWS
-501 RDGDVLR
+501 GDIPKL
-508 ISQDPS
+508 IYGSGES
-514 NYWWDS
+514 MFWDS
-520 GNEGSATLNKD
+520 GNHGSQKVDMN
-531 VTYPDTSVKH
+531 VTTPDSAVKH
-541 SGNQSLKLQSQYV
+541 SGNYSAKLSSIYANML
-554 GVNIGLIN
+554 GIGQ
-562 PGKFAAGNLFVGE
+562 FAAGNIFIGQYLKTQMSGFTGHGV
-575 FLGTEDTY
+575 LG
-583 YGILGWGRACTT
+583 LGRPFAS
-595 RPLALRAWVRYT
+595 RPLALRGYIRYIS
-607 PGTVDYTET
+607 GNVDKGG
-616 DKISKGDKDKGIIYI
+616 DKIANGTQDKGIIYI
-631 AVGDWVSDDAN
+631 ALTDGEGEEFEGTRWSFVIKTNESKFFDKNGANVVAYGDKIWEAS
-642 YGSQW
+642 
-647 PVVVRTKGPK
+647 TE
-657 LFNPKDTGTIGYGEM
+657 GE
-672 IFTDNVG
+672 
-679 LDENGGM
+679 GM
-686 KEVIIPLNY
+686 HEFVIPFEY
-695 DNYGGRTR
+695 RSMER
-703 IPTHI
+703 IPNRI
-708 IIVASASQ
+708 MLVAAASQ
-716 YGDYY
+716 FGDYFQ
-721 SGSTGSVMWLDDLEL
+721 GSTGSVMWLDDLEL

>member
-16 ACRQENRYLGEGEGA
+16 ACRQENRYLGEGEGV

-43 VVSRTSLGNEEIEA
+43 VVSRTSLGDEEIEA

-162 AANGALEYNWSKEG
+162 AANGALDYNWSEEG

-225 YALSTEVPEHP
+225 YTLSTEEPEHP
-236 TDEGGAFFSLKVD
+236 TDEGGVFFSLKVD
-249 ETPLYTQKEEI
+249 ETPLYKQEEEI

-265 PVIRVMSGEEEIST
+265 PVIRVMSGDEEIST

-317 LSGIVDLLSEE
+317 LSGIIDLLSEE
-328 SVGVLQQKGISLT
+328 SVGVLQQKGIILT

-354 WGKSWNKLLKE
+354 WGNSWNELLKE

-374 LVDEQGKQREL
+374 LADEQGKQREL
-385 DWQIVVSDMNVQAV
+385 DWQIVVSDMNAQAV

-425 AVYSFQYRK
+425 ETVYSFQYRK

-483 VTTESVFLLD
+483 VTTEEASVLP
-493 NNSFEYTS
+493 NSSFENWS
-501 RDGDVLR
+501 GDIPKL
-508 ISQDPS
+508 IYGAGESMF
-514 NYWWDS
+514 WDS
-520 GNEGSATLNKD
+520 GNHGSQKVDMN
-531 VTYPDTSVKH
+531 VTTPDSAVKH
-541 SGNQSLKLQSQYV
+541 SGNYSAKLSSIYANKL
-554 GVNIGLIN
+554 GIGQ
-562 PGKFAAGNLFVGE
+562 FAAGNIFIGQYLETQMSGLTGHGV
-575 FLGTEDTY
+575 LG
-583 YGILGWGRACTT
+583 LGRPFAS
-595 RPLALRAWVRYT
+595 RPLALRGYIRYIS
-607 PGTVDYTET
+607 GNVDKGG
-616 DKISKGDKDKGIIYI
+616 DKIANGTQDKGIIYI
-631 AVGDWVSDDAN
+631 ALTDGEGEEFNGTRWSFVIKTKESKFFDKNGANVVAYGDKIWEAS
-642 YGSQW
+642 
-647 PVVVRTKGPK
+647 TE
-657 LFNPKDTGTIGYGEM
+657 GE
-672 IFTDNVG
+672 
-679 LDENGGM
+679 GM
-686 KEVIIPLNY
+686 HEFVIPFEY
-695 DNYGGRTR
+695 RSMER
-703 IPTHI
+703 IPNRI
-708 IIVASASQ
+708 MLVAAASEF
-716 YGDYY
+716 GDYFQ
-721 SGSTGSVMWLDDLEL
+721 GSTGSVMWIDDLEL

>member
-1 MKKVFLIIGIISSLC
+1 MKRVFLIIGIISSLC
-16 ACRQENRYLGEGEGA
+16 ACRQEDRYLGEGEGA

-43 VVSRTSLGNEEIEA
+43 VVSRASLGDEEIEA

-82 PEKIDLSAGTDYRVR
+82 PEKIDLSTGTDYRVR

-147 LKTYLASGAVTVSVD
+147 LKTYLASGGVTVSVD
-162 AANGALEYNWSKEG
+162 AANGALDYNWSAEG
-176 TESPVGY
+176 TESPTGY

-204 KKITQTNKI
+204 EKITQTDKI

-225 YALSTEVPEHP
+225 YALSAEEPERP

-249 ETPLYTQKEEI
+249 ETPLYTQEEEI

-265 PVIRVMSGEEEIST
+265 PVIRVMSGEEEIGT

-284 LSLNSSVSPQIIMS
+284 LSLNSSVFPQIIMS
-298 GSSTLTTAS
+298 GSSALTTAS
-307 VEGTLLEKLG
+307 VEGTILEKLG
-317 LSGIVDLLSEE
+317 FSGTVDLLSEE
-328 SVGVLQQKGISLT
+328 SVGMLQQKGITLT

-354 WGKSWNKLLKE
+354 WGNSWNELLKE

-374 LVDEQGKQREL
+374 LVDEQGKQCEL
-385 DWQIVVSDMNVQAV
+385 DWQIVISDMNVQAV

-425 AVYSFQYRK
+425 ETVYNFQYRK

-475 KISNMICE
+475 KSSNIICE
-483 VTTESVFLLD
+483 VTTEEASVLP
-493 NNSFEYTS
+493 NNSFENWHQESDTWYIF
-501 RDGDVLR
+501 GD
-508 ISQDPS
+508 DETMF
-514 NYWWDS
+514 WDS
-520 GNEGSATLNKD
+520 GNEGATTGAAALFGSNMTTRNTEY
-531 VTYPDTSVKH
+531 VH
-541 SGNQSLKLQSQYV
+541 SGSYSACLKTNV
-554 GVNIGLIN
+554 VMGVV
-562 PGKFAAGNLFVGE
+562 AAGNLFIGD
-575 FLGTEDTY
+575 FLGTEQTTK
-583 YGILGWGRACTT
+583 GILGWGRPWNV
-595 RPLALRAWVRYT
+595 RPLALRGYVKYSPQAVEDSRL
-607 PGTVDYTET
+607 PDGQDE
-616 DKISKGDKDKGIIYI
+616 GIIYV
-631 AVGDWVSDDAN
+631 AVGDWTGADYNKDWPIVIRTAN
-642 YGSQW
+642 
-647 PVVVRTKGPK
+647 PDTD
-657 LFNPKDTGTIGYGEM
+657 LFNPNEGCYTGNGIIAYGEKV
-672 IFTDNVG
+672 FSGEVKGSNNG
-679 LDENGGM
+679 LIEF
-686 KEVIIPLNY
+686 IIPLQY
-695 DNYGGRTR
+695 RSTER
-703 IPTHI
+703 IPTSI
-708 IIVASASQ
+708 ILVASASR

-721 SGSTGSVMWLDDLEL
+721 VGAKNSTMWLDDLEL

>member
-43 VVSRTSLGNEEIEA
+43 VVSRTSLGDEELEA

-147 LKTYLASGAVTVSVD
+147 LKTYLASGTVTVSVD
-162 AANGALEYNWSKEG
+162 ATDGALDYSWSEEG

-225 YALSTEVPEHP
+225 YALSTEEPEHP

-298 GSSTLTTAS
+298 GSSALTTAS

-317 LSGIVDLLSEE
+317 LSGIIDLLSEE
-328 SVGVLQQKGISLT
+328 SAGVLQQKGITLT

-354 WGKSWNKLLKE
+354 WENSWNELLKE

-374 LVDEQGKQREL
+374 LADEQGKQREL

-425 AVYSFQYRK
+425 ETVYSFQYRK
-434 KGEEAWSQNIPAVLS
+434 KGEEVWSQNIPAVLS

-475 KISNMICE
+475 KISNIVCE
-483 VTTESVFLLD
+483 VTTEEASVLP
-493 NNSFEYTS
+493 NSGFENWS
-501 RDGDVLR
+501 GDVPKL
-508 ISQDPS
+508 IYGSGETMF
-514 NYWWDS
+514 WDS
-520 GNEGSATLNKD
+520 GNHGSQKVSRNVTTPDAT
-531 VTYPDTSVKH
+531 VRH
-541 SGNQSLKLQSQYV
+541 SGNYSAKLSSIYASML
-554 GVNIGLIN
+554 GIGQ
-562 PGKFAAGNLFVGE
+562 FAAGNIFIGQYLETQMDGLTGHGV
-575 FLGTEDTY
+575 LG
-583 YGILGWGRACTT
+583 LGRPFAS
-595 RPLALRAWVRYT
+595 RPLALRGYIRYIS
-607 PGTVDYTET
+607 GNVDKGG
-616 DKISKGDKDKGIIYI
+616 DKIANGTQDKGIIYVALTDGEGEEFNGTRWSFVI
-631 AVGDWVSDDAN
+631 KTKESKFFDKNGANVVAYGDKIWEAS
-642 YGSQW
+642 
-647 PVVVRTKGPK
+647 TE
-657 LFNPKDTGTIGYGEM
+657 GE
-672 IFTDNVG
+672 
-679 LDENGGM
+679 GM
-686 KEVIIPLNY
+686 HEFIIPFEY
-695 DNYGGRTR
+695 KSMER
-703 IPTHI
+703 IPNRI
-708 IIVASASQ
+708 MLVAAASEF
-716 YGDYY
+716 GDYFQ
-721 SGSTGSVMWLDDLEL
+721 GSTGSVMWLDDLEL

>member
-43 VVSRTSLGNEEIEA
+43 VVSRTSLGNEELEA

-162 AANGALEYNWSKEG
+162 VGNGALDYNWSEEG

-225 YALSTEVPEHP
+225 YTLSTEEPEHP

-265 PVIRVMSGEEEIST
+265 PVIRVMSGEEEINT

-284 LSLNSSVSPQIIMS
+284 LSLNSSVSPKIIMS

-317 LSGIVDLLSEE
+317 LSGIIDLLSEE
-328 SVGVLQQKGISLT
+328 SVGALQQKGITLT

-354 WGKSWNKLLKE
+354 WGKNSWNELLKE

-374 LVDEQGKQREL
+374 LADEQGKQREL

-425 AVYSFQYRK
+425 ETVYSFQYRK

-475 KISNMICE
+475 KISNIVCE
-483 VTTESVFLLD
+483 VTTEEASVLP
-493 NNSFEYTS
+493 NSGFENWS
-501 RDGDVLR
+501 GDVPKL
-508 ISQDPS
+508 IYGSGETMF
-514 NYWWDS
+514 WDS
-520 GNEGSATLNKD
+520 GNHGSQKVSRNVTTPDAT
-531 VTYPDTSVKH
+531 VRH
-541 SGNQSLKLQSQYV
+541 SGNYSAKLSSIYASML
-554 GVNIGLIN
+554 GIGQ
-562 PGKFAAGNLFVGE
+562 FAAGNIFIGQYLETQMDGLTGHGV
-575 FLGTEDTY
+575 LG
-583 YGILGWGRACTT
+583 LGRPFAS
-595 RPLALRAWVRYT
+595 RPLALRGYIRYIS
-607 PGTVDYTET
+607 GNVDKGG
-616 DKISKGDKDKGIIYI
+616 DKIANGTQDKGIIYVALTDGEGEEFNGTRWSFVI
-631 AVGDWVSDDAN
+631 KTKESKFFDKNGANVVAYGDKIWEAS
-642 YGSQW
+642 
-647 PVVVRTKGPK
+647 TE
-657 LFNPKDTGTIGYGEM
+657 GE
-672 IFTDNVG
+672 
-679 LDENGGM
+679 GM
-686 KEVIIPLNY
+686 HEFIIPFEY
-695 DNYGGRTR
+695 KSMER
-703 IPTHI
+703 IPNRI
-708 IIVASASQ
+708 MLVAAASQ
-716 YGDYY
+716 FGDYFQ
-721 SGSTGSVMWLDDLEL
+721 GSTGSVMWLDDLEL

>member
-162 AANGALEYNWSKEG
+162 AGNGALDYNWSEEG

-225 YALSTEVPEHP
+225 YTLSTEEPEHP

-298 GSSTLTTAS
+298 GSSALTTAS

-317 LSGIVDLLSEE
+317 LSGIIDLLSEE
-328 SVGVLQQKGISLT
+328 SVGALQQKGISLT
-341 IPAEAQGKQIVMD
+341 ISAEAQGKQIVMD
-354 WGKSWNKLLKE
+354 WGNSWNELLKE

-374 LVDEQGKQREL
+374 LADEQGKQREL

-425 AVYSFQYRK
+425 ETVYSFQYRK

-483 VTTESVFLLD
+483 VTTEEASVLP
-493 NNSFEYTS
+493 NSGFENWS
-501 RDGDVLR
+501 GDIPKL
-508 ISQDPS
+508 IYGSGES
-514 NYWWDS
+514 MFWDS
-520 GNEGSATLNKD
+520 GNHGSQKVDMN
-531 VTYPDTSVKH
+531 VTTPDSAVKH
-541 SGNQSLKLQSQYV
+541 SGNYSAKLSSIYA
-554 GVNIGLIN
+554 NMLRIGQ
-562 PGKFAAGNLFVGE
+562 FAAGNIFIGQYLKTQMSGFTGHGV
-575 FLGTEDTY
+575 LG
-583 YGILGWGRACTT
+583 LGRPFAS
-595 RPLALRAWVRYT
+595 RPLALRGYIRYIS
-607 PGTVDYTET
+607 GNVDKGG
-616 DKISKGDKDKGIIYI
+616 DKIANGTQDKGIIYI
-631 AVGDWVSDDAN
+631 ALTDGEGEEFEGTRWSFVIKTKESKFFDKNGANVVAYGDKIWEAS
-642 YGSQW
+642 
-647 PVVVRTKGPK
+647 TE
-657 LFNPKDTGTIGYGEM
+657 GE
-672 IFTDNVG
+672 
-679 LDENGGM
+679 GM
-686 KEVIIPLNY
+686 HEFVIPFEY
-695 DNYGGRTR
+695 RSMER
-703 IPTHI
+703 IPNRI
-708 IIVASASQ
+708 MLVAAASEF
-716 YGDYY
+716 GDYFQ
-721 SGSTGSVMWLDDLEL
+721 GSTGSVMWIDDLEL

>member
-1 MKKVFLIIGIISSLC
+1 MKRVFLIIGIISSLC
-16 ACRQENRYLGEGEGA
+16 ACRQEDRYLGEGEGA

-43 VVSRTSLGNEEIEA
+43 VVSRASLGDEEIEA

-82 PEKIDLSAGTDYRVR
+82 PEKIDLSTGTDYRVR

-147 LKTYLASGAVTVSVD
+147 LKTYLASGGVTVSVD
-162 AANGALEYNWSKEG
+162 AANGALDYNWSAEG
-176 TESPVGY
+176 TESPTGY

-204 KKITQTNKI
+204 EKITQTDKI

-225 YALSTEVPEHP
+225 YALSAEEPERP

-249 ETPLYTQKEEI
+249 ETPLYTQEEEI
-260 GIYRR
+260 GIYSR

-298 GSSTLTTAS
+298 GSSALTTAS

-317 LSGIVDLLSEE
+317 FSGTVDLLSEE
-328 SVGVLQQKGISLT
+328 SVGMLQQKGITLT

-354 WGKSWNKLLKE
+354 WGNSWNELLKE

-374 LVDEQGKQREL
+374 LADEQGKQREL

-425 AVYSFQYRK
+425 ETVYNFQYRK

-475 KISNMICE
+475 KSSNIICE

-501 RDGDVLR
+501 RDGKVLR

-520 GNEGSATLNKD
+520 GNEGSATLSKD

-541 SGNQSLKLQSQYV
+541 SGSQSLKLQSQYV
-554 GVNIGLIN
+554 ALLGI
-562 PGKFAAGNLFVGE
+562 GKFAAGNLFVGE

-583 YGILGWGRACTT
+583 YGILGWGRTCTT

-631 AVGDWVSDDAN
+631 AVGDWVSDDAD
-642 YGSQW
+642 YGAQW

-686 KEVIIPLNY
+686 KEVIIPLDY

>member
-1 MKKVFLIIGIISSLC
+1 MKKVFLIIGIIFSLC

-43 VVSRTSLGNEEIEA
+43 VVSRTSLGDEEIEA

-176 TESPVGY
+176 TESSVGY
-183 YMLPSGKEY
+183 YMLPSEKEY

-204 KKITQTNKI
+204 KKITQTDKI
-213 EPAKASTLYTLT
+213 DPAKASTLYTLT
-225 YALSTEVPEHP
+225 YALSTEEPEHP

-249 ETPLYTQKEEI
+249 ETPLYTQEEEI

-317 LSGIVDLLSEE
+317 LSGIIDLLSEE
-328 SVGVLQQKGISLT
+328 SVGVLQQKGITLT
-341 IPAEAQGKQIVMD
+341 IPAKAQGKQIVMD
-354 WGKSWNKLLKE
+354 WGNSWNELLKE

-374 LVDEQGKQREL
+374 LADEQGKQREL

-425 AVYSFQYRK
+425 ETVYSFQYRK

-475 KISNMICE
+475 KISNIVCE
-483 VTTESVFLLD
+483 VTTEEASVLP
-493 NNSFEYTS
+493 NSGFENWS
-501 RDGDVLR
+501 GDVPKL
-508 ISQDPS
+508 IYGSGETMF
-514 NYWWDS
+514 WDS
-520 GNEGSATLNKD
+520 GNHGSQKVSRNVTTPDAT
-531 VTYPDTSVKH
+531 VRH
-541 SGNQSLKLQSQYV
+541 SGNYSAKLSSIYASML
-554 GVNIGLIN
+554 GIGQ
-562 PGKFAAGNLFVGE
+562 FAAGNIFIGQYLDTQMDGLTGHGV
-575 FLGTEDTY
+575 LG
-583 YGILGWGRACTT
+583 LGRPFASRPLAS
-595 RPLALRAWVRYT
+595 RPLALRGYIRYIS
-607 PGTVDYTET
+607 GNVDKGG
-616 DKISKGDKDKGIIYI
+616 DKIANGTQDKGIIYVALTDGEGEEFNGTRWSFVI
-631 AVGDWVSDDAN
+631 KTKESKFFDKNGANVVAYGDKIWEAS
-642 YGSQW
+642 
-647 PVVVRTKGPK
+647 TE
-657 LFNPKDTGTIGYGEM
+657 GE
-672 IFTDNVG
+672 
-679 LDENGGM
+679 GM
-686 KEVIIPLNY
+686 HEFIIPFEY
-695 DNYGGRTR
+695 KSMER
-703 IPTHI
+703 IPNRI
-708 IIVASASQ
+708 MLVAAASQ
-716 YGDYY
+716 FGDYFQ
-721 SGSTGSVMWLDDLEL
+721 GSTGSVMWLDDLEL

>member
-162 AANGALEYNWSKEG
+162 AGNGALDYNWSEEG

-225 YALSTEVPEHP
+225 YTLSTEEPEHP

-307 VEGTLLEKLG
+307 VEGTLLENLG
-317 LSGIVDLLSEE
+317 LSGTINLLSEE
-328 SVGVLQQKGISLT
+328 SVGVLQQKGITLT

-354 WGKSWNKLLKE
+354 WGNSWNELLKE
-365 ETMYSLRYV
+365 ATYSLRYV
-374 LVDEQGKQREL
+374 LADEQGKQREL
-385 DWQIVVSDMNVQAV
+385 DWQVVVSDMNVQAV

-425 AVYSFQYRK
+425 ETVYSFQYRK
-434 KGEEAWSQNIPAVLS
+434 KGEEVWSQNIPAVLS

-483 VTTESVFLLD
+483 VTTEEASVLP
-493 NNSFEYTS
+493 NSGFENWS
-501 RDGDVLR
+501 GDIPKL
-508 ISQDPS
+508 IYGSGES
-514 NYWWDS
+514 MFWDS
-520 GNEGSATLNKD
+520 GNHGSQKVDMN
-531 VTYPDTSVKH
+531 VTTPDSAVKH
-541 SGNQSLKLQSQYV
+541 SGNYSAKLSSIYANML
-554 GVNIGLIN
+554 GIGQ
-562 PGKFAAGNLFVGE
+562 FAAGNIFIGQYLKTQMSGFTGHGV
-575 FLGTEDTY
+575 LG
-583 YGILGWGRACTT
+583 LGRPFAS
-595 RPLALRAWVRYT
+595 RPLALRGYIRYIS
-607 PGTVDYTET
+607 GNVDKGG
-616 DKISKGDKDKGIIYI
+616 DKIANGTQDKGIIYI
-631 AVGDWVSDDAN
+631 ALTDGEGEEFEGTRWSFVIKTKESKFFDKNGANVVAYGDKIWEAS
-642 YGSQW
+642 
-647 PVVVRTKGPK
+647 TE
-657 LFNPKDTGTIGYGEM
+657 GE
-672 IFTDNVG
+672 
-679 LDENGGM
+679 GM
-686 KEVIIPLNY
+686 HEFVIPFEY
-695 DNYGGRTR
+695 RSMER
-703 IPTHI
+703 IPNRI
-708 IIVASASQ
+708 MLVAAASEF
-716 YGDYY
+716 GDYFQ
-721 SGSTGSVMWLDDLEL
+721 GSTGSVMWLDDLEL

>member
-147 LKTYLASGAVTVSVD
+147 LKTYLASGGVTVSVD
-162 AANGALEYNWSKEG
+162 AANGALDYNWSAEG
-176 TESPVGY
+176 TESPTGY

-204 KKITQTNKI
+204 EKITQTDKI

-225 YALSTEVPEHP
+225 YALSAEEPERP

-249 ETPLYTQKEEI
+249 ETPLYTQEEEI

-265 PVIRVMSGEEEIST
+265 PVIRVMSGEEEIGT

-298 GSSTLTTAS
+298 GSSALMTAS
-307 VEGTLLEKLG
+307 VEGTILEKLG
-317 LSGIVDLLSEE
+317 FSGTVDLLSEE
-328 SVGVLQQKGISLT
+328 SVGMLQQKGITLT

-354 WGKSWNKLLKE
+354 WGNSWNELLKE

-374 LVDEQGKQREL
+374 LADEQGKQREL

-425 AVYSFQYRK
+425 ETVYSFQYRK

-483 VTTESVFLLD
+483 VTTEQALALP
-493 NNSFEYTS
+493 NSRFENWS
-501 RDGDVLR
+501 GDIPKL
-508 ISQDPS
+508 IYGTGESMF
-514 NYWWDS
+514 WDS
-520 GNEGSATLNKD
+520 GNHGSQKVGEN
-531 VTYPDTSVKH
+531 VTIPDAAVKH
-541 SGNQSLKLQSQYV
+541 SGNYSAKLSSIYANKL
-554 GVNIGLIN
+554 GIGQ
-562 PGKFAAGNLFVGE
+562 FAAGNIFIGQYLETQMDGLTGHGV
-575 FLGTEDTY
+575 LG
-583 YGILGWGRACTT
+583 LGRPFAS
-595 RPLALRAWVRYT
+595 RPLALRGYIRYIS
-607 PGTVDYTET
+607 GNVDKGG
-616 DKISKGDKDKGIIYI
+616 DKIANDTQDKGIIYI
-631 AVGDWVSDDAN
+631 ALTDGEGEEFKGTRWSFVIKTKESKFFDKNGANVVAYGDKIWEAS
-642 YGSQW
+642 
-647 PVVVRTKGPK
+647 TE
-657 LFNPKDTGTIGYGEM
+657 GE
-672 IFTDNVG
+672 
-679 LDENGGM
+679 GM
-686 KEVIIPLNY
+686 HEFIIPFEY
-695 DNYGGRTR
+695 RSMER
-703 IPTHI
+703 IPNRI
-708 IIVASASQ
+708 MLVAAASQ
-716 YGDYY
+716 FGDYFQ
-721 SGSTGSVMWLDDLEL
+721 GSTGSVMWIDDLEL

>member
-1 MKKVFLIIGIISSLC
+1 MKKVFLIIGIIFSLC

-43 VVSRTSLGNEEIEA
+43 VVSRTSLGDEEIEA

-176 TESPVGY
+176 TESSVGY
-183 YMLPSGKEY
+183 YMLPSEKEY

-204 KKITQTNKI
+204 KKITQTDKI
-213 EPAKASTLYTLT
+213 DPAKASTLYTLLT
-225 YALSTEVPEHP
+225 YALSTEEPEHP

-249 ETPLYTQKEEI
+249 ETPLYTQEEEI

-317 LSGIVDLLSEE
+317 LSGIIDLLSEE
-328 SVGVLQQKGISLT
+328 SVGVLQQKGITLT
-341 IPAEAQGKQIVMD
+341 IPAKAQGKQIVMD
-354 WGKSWNKLLKE
+354 WGNSWNELLKE

-374 LVDEQGKQREL
+374 LADEQGKQREL

-425 AVYSFQYRK
+425 ETVYSFQYRK

-475 KISNMICE
+475 KISNIVCE
-483 VTTESVFLLD
+483 VTTEEASVLP
-493 NNSFEYTS
+493 NSGFENWS
-501 RDGDVLR
+501 GDVPKL
-508 ISQDPS
+508 IYGSGETMF
-514 NYWWDS
+514 WDS
-520 GNEGSATLNKD
+520 GNHGSQKVSRNVTTPDAT
-531 VTYPDTSVKH
+531 VRH
-541 SGNQSLKLQSQYV
+541 SGNYSAKLSSIYASML
-554 GVNIGLIN
+554 GIGQ
-562 PGKFAAGNLFVGE
+562 FAAGNIFIGQYLDTQMDGLTGHGV
-575 FLGTEDTY
+575 LG
-583 YGILGWGRACTT
+583 LGRPFAS
-595 RPLALRAWVRYT
+595 RPLALRGYIRYIS
-607 PGTVDYTET
+607 GNVDKGG
-616 DKISKGDKDKGIIYI
+616 DKIANGTQDKGIIYVALTDGEGEEFNGTRWSFVI
-631 AVGDWVSDDAN
+631 KTKESKFFDKNGANVVAYGDKIWEAS
-642 YGSQW
+642 
-647 PVVVRTKGPK
+647 TE
-657 LFNPKDTGTIGYGEM
+657 GE
-672 IFTDNVG
+672 
-679 LDENGGM
+679 GM
-686 KEVIIPLNY
+686 HEFIIPFEY
-695 DNYGGRTR
+695 KSMER
-703 IPTHI
+703 IPNRI
-708 IIVASASQ
+708 MLVAAASQ
-716 YGDYY
+716 FGDYFQ
-721 SGSTGSVMWLDDLEL
+721 GSTGSVMWLDDLEL